1 MPRQSQAHAH
11 AAATVDGRGAFR
23 VIFRASG
30 LSPLYM
36 IQVVAFGFCIAGLG
50 LAWHLG
56 HAPRHPLTSP
66 QAHTGWTL
74 VLGLLAVISPLAAWA
89 YGRRLAVELQLSE
102 SRTLRVRDANL
113 LGSSWRTISLDDI
126 TVAAVTQGD
135 SAGESSVSPS
145 RVHVAV
151 RGDRDFTVPLGRDRE
166 QGERL
171 VALLRG

>member
-1 MPRQSQAHAH
+1 MSPQALDTSPAPVGSHP
-11 AAATVDGRGAFR
+11 GFR

-36 IQVVAFGFCIAGLG
+36 VQVVAFGFCIAGLG

-56 HAPRHPLTSP
+56 NAPRHPLTSS
-66 QAHTGWTL
+66 QAHMAWTM
-74 VLGLLAVISPLAAWA
+74 VLGLLAVVSPLAAWA

-135 SAGESSVSPS
+135 AAGESTLSPS

-151 RGDRDFTVPLGRDRE
+151 RGDRDFTVPLGRNRE

>member
-1 MPRQSQAHAH
+1 MS
-11 AAATVDGRGAFR
+11 AAATPSTPN

-36 IQVVAFGFCIAGLG
+36 VQVVAFAFCIAGLG
-50 LAWHLG
+50 LAWHLWQ
-56 HAPRHPLTSP
+56 APRHPLTSP
-66 QAHTGWTL
+66 ETHLGWTL
-74 VLGLLAVISPLAAWA
+74 ILAFLAVGSPLGAWS
-89 YGRRLAVELQLSE
+89 YGRRLAVELQLDE
-102 SRTLRVRDANL
+102 GRTLRVKDANL
-113 LGSSWRTISLDDI
+113 LGSSWRTMSLDDI

-135 SAGESSVSPS
+135 AAGESSLSPS

-151 RGDRDFTVPLGRDRE
+151 RGDRDFTIPLGRNRE